1 MQLAAQYRK
10 QVGYDPTVDQ
20 LLILRQLANGKAVAF
35 SEIESAPFVSKY
47 RLRQTLQ
54 GLCDKEFIEPTGRT
68 SGLKYILHVGLRK
81 TVSEKIEYAKARKQ
95 TKAKN
100 IESILRYLDSVPDIN
115 NAEAREIL
123 KLPGKAIATVSK
135 LFSELCQRGEIEIV
149 DVTASTKMRRYRRVK
164 K

>member
-1 MQLAAQYRK
+1 MYSGSVCLSKVQT
-10 QVGYDPTVDQ
+10 TVYVPYEVNYYLKAKLEVS
-20 LLILRQLANGKAVAF
+20 LLVLRQLANGKAVAF

-123 KLPGKAIATVSK
+123 KLPEKKRSLNGAMGTLSKEVS
-135 LFSELCQRGEIEIV
+135 
-149 DVTASTKMRRYRRVK
+149 M
-164 K
+164 